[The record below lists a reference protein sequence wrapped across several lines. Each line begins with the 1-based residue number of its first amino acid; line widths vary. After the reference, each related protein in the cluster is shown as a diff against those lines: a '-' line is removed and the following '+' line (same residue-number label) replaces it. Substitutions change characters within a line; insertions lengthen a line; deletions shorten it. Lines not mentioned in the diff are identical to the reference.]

1 MVSTYIELKGVFRF
15 AINESGLDYNDL
27 DEREEAINDF
37 KMELIQWANNAG
49 DYVTIEFD
57 EQDIEVSAGEEM
69 RRVNLDAEF
78 EIFKEKFC
86 ELHDLEG
93 AWRRYQDMEGLIDI
107 TNTGG

>member
-1 MVSTYIELKGVFRF
+1 MSRKILGGK
-15 AINESGLDYNDL
+15 
-27 DEREEAINDF
+27 
-37 KMELIQWANNAG
+37 
-49 DYVTIEFD
+49 
-57 EQDIEVSAGEEM
+57 M

-93 AWRRYQDMEGLIDI
+93 AWRRYQEMEGLIDI